1 MEIPRVR
8 ARARERKVVGVRD
21 EAEAAEIRVEAGRRV
36 GEPAA
41 GCLGAMVREAKESL
55 PVEVVLTQ
63 HRVGIHA
70 RVYRRDAS
78 PAQPRRGR
86 AGRCSR

>member
-1 MEIPRVR
+1 MSDAFQIAALERGGAWRSLACARVR
-8 ARARERKVVGVRD
+8 AKSKVVGVRD

-70 RVYRRDAS
+70 RVYRRDV
-78 PAQPRRGR
+78 
-86 AGRCSR
+86 